1 MEKRTENKIRMF
13 DASLGVLNDFKTVW
27 QNNAGFTEVTNE
39 LTNGVADIKAMRSQT
54 GTSTNGI
61 TDAKEVVYDDLI
73 DSTMELAGPLVSLAK
88 RMNNNELKNKVK
100 CTDSDLK
107 SLTENALV
115 QRAKDL
121 ATEALK
127 YKEGLA
133 RYNVTEQQITD
144 LDNLANQFGAMISG
158 PREVV
163 SVRVSAKISLNQL
176 IRNISTLLKE
186 ELDGLVEQYRR
197 SNPDFGNAYFTAR
210 KIVDYGIRHEK
221 KTEATAKS

>member
-1 MEKRTENKIRMF
+1 MF
-13 DASLGVLNDFKTVW
+13 DTTLGVLNDFKTVW
-27 QNNAGFTEVTNE
+27 QNNGGFSEVANE
-39 LTNGVADIKAMRSQT
+39 LTNGVAAIKAMRSQT

-61 TDAKEVVYDDLI
+61 TDDKEVAYDDLI
-73 DSTMELAGPLVSLAK
+73 DSTMELSGPLVSLAK

-100 CTDSDLK
+100 FTDSDLK

-115 QRAKDL
+115 QKAKDL
-121 ATEALK
+121 AAEALK

-133 RYNVTEQQITD
+133 KYEVTEQQITD
-144 LDNLANQFGAMISG
+144 LNDLADKYGAMISG

-176 IRNISTLLKE
+176 IRNISALLKD
-186 ELDGLVEQYRR
+186 ELDGLVGRYRR
-197 SNPDFGNAYFTAR
+197 SNPDFCNAYFTAR
-210 KIVDYGIRHEK
+210 KVVDYGIRHEK